1 MALTMIYKAYTYN
14 VWRNIIDFRDDDK
27 AIWSKVEDRL
37 EAVRIALL
45 HQVSFEDEKP
55 YRIEFVKKYWDE
67 FDIGYWLDGGID
79 GGKKAAIYVH
89 GLYSIWGGLYYR
101 EYIKERMH
109 ELKPYHLELHTNEDV
124 LPIFIKENDEL
135 YKELV

>member
-1 MALTMIYKAYTYN
+1 MIYKAYTYN
-14 VWRNIIDFRDDDK
+14 VWRSIIGCEDDDK
-27 AIWSKVEDRL
+27 AIWNQVNNGL

-45 HQVSFEDEKP
+45 HQVNFKDEKP

-67 FDIGYWLDGGID
+67 FDINYWLDGGID
-79 GGKKAAIYVH
+79 GNKEATNYVY
-89 GLYSIWGGLYYR
+89 GFYQLWGGLCTK

-124 LPIFIKENDEL
+124 LPIFIKENDEF